1 MKVPHTFLSTAHI
14 CKTAKAKIKDREKRQ
29 RLVPASHY
37 LVFSKSYKKTGEKGQ
52 GSEALTV
59 CLKRVREEY
68 LRELGTLVM
77 VDKLDYSKQ
86 NTQISQKRKK
96 RLNI

>member
-77 VDKLDYSKQ
+77 VDKLEAEHSDQ
-86 NTQISQKRKK
+86 PEEKK
-96 RLNI
+96 KIEYI